1 MKTIFSFIV
10 LIGVLMMAVNAKPSD
25 TSTDLANLLKQYK
38 SSENVE
44 AIAENDDDSSDDED
58 ALAKIMINEVMSSV
72 AEPDEDGD
80 GDMFA
85 LMMSED
91 DDKAKAR
98 FQFFRRIFRRVRRG
112 IRRFGRSRLGR
123 FVINRVRNRICRGK
137 K

>member
-38 SSENVE
+38 SSKNVE

-91 DDKAKAR
+91 DDEAKAR

-123 FVINRVRNRICRGK
+123 FVINRVRSRICRGK